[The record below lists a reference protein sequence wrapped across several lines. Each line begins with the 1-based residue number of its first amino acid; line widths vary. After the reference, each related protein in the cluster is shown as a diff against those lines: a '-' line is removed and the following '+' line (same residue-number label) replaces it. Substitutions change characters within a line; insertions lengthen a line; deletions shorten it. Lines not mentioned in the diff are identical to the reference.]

1 MGKRKYLI
9 QKVAQVLLTMLF
21 ILMFNFFLFRIMP
34 GNPVT
39 LLARST
45 GGRMTPAAQR
55 ELARDLGLDKPLV
68 GQFVTYVSDTVQLN
82 LGKSTIV
89 YPAEDV
95 TSIFVEF
102 LRPTLILVG
111 LSTIFSTIIGVMM
124 GIYAGW
130 NRGSR
135 YDVSSMGFSLV
146 LYAMPEWWLGLLL
159 LIFFAGTLQVFPAA
173 GAQSV
178 TENLT
183 GVAHVVD
190 VINHLFLP
198 CLTLTLAYLGEYY
211 LLMRSSLLDVLGEEY
226 ITLARAKG
234 LREEVVLWQHA
245 VRNALLPTVT
255 LVALNFGFVIGGAI
269 TVETVFSYPGL
280 GKLTFDALQAKDYPL
295 LQGMFLF
302 FSLAVIIANFI
313 ADLCYA
319 YLDPRVRE
327 A

>member
-89 YPAEDV
+89 YPGEDV

-102 LRPTLILVG
+102 LRPTLVLVG

-146 LYAMPEWWLGLLL
+146 LYVMPEWWLGLLL

-234 LREEVVLWQHA
+234 LREKVVLWQHA

>member
-1 MGKRKYLI
+1 MGKWKYLS
-9 QKVAQVLLTMLF
+9 QKIAQVLLTMLF
-21 ILMFNFFLFRIMP
+21 VLMFNFFLFRVMP

-39 LLARST
+39 ILARAS
-45 GGRMTPAAQR
+45 GGRMTIEAQR
-55 ELARDLGLDKPLV
+55 ELAHELGLDQPML
-68 GQFVTYVSDTVQLN
+68 GQFFTYVRETVHLN
-82 LGKSTIV
+82 LGESTIV
-89 YPAEDV
+89 YPGQSV
-95 TSIFVEF
+95 TSIFGEF

-111 LSTIFSTIIGVMM
+111 ISTILSTIIGVIM

-135 YDVSSMGFSLV
+135 YDVTSMAASLV

-159 LIFFAGTLQVFPAA
+159 LIFFAGTLRIFPVA

-178 TENLT
+178 TQTLT
-183 GVAHVVD
+183 GIPHLVD

-226 ITLARAKG
+226 VTLARAKG
-234 LREEVVLWQHA
+234 LREKVVLWRHA

-255 LVALNFGFVIGGAI
+255 LVALNFGFVISGAI
-269 TVETVFSYPGL
+269 TVEYVYSYPGL
-280 GKLTFDALQAKDYPL
+280 GKLAFDAVQAKDFPL

-302 FSLAVIIANFI
+302 FSLAVIIANFL
-313 ADLCYA
+313 ADLLYA

>member
-1 MGKRKYLI
+1 MGKRKYLV
-9 QKVAQVLLTMLF
+9 QKIAQVILTMF
-21 ILMFNFFLFRIMP
+21 FVLMFNFFLFRVMP

-45 GGRMTPAAQR
+45 GARLTPAAQQELIR
-55 ELARDLGLDKPLV
+55 ELGLDKPLT
-68 GQFVTYVSDTVQLN
+68 GQFLTYVSDTLHGN

-89 YPAEDV
+89 YPGADV
-95 TSIFVEF
+95 TSVFAEFV
-102 LRPTLILVG
+102 RPTLVLVG
-111 LSTIFSTIIGVMM
+111 LSTILSTIIGVMM

-130 NRGSR
+130 SRGSR
-135 YDVSSMGFSLV
+135 YDVGSMGFSLV

-159 LIFFAGTLQVFPAA
+159 LIFFSGTLQLFPTG

-178 TENLT
+178 SQSLT
-183 GVAHVVD
+183 GVSHIVD
-190 VINHLFLP
+190 IVNHLFLP
-198 CLTLTLAYLGEYY
+198 CLTLTLAFLGEYY

-234 LREEVVLWQHA
+234 LREKMVLWRHA

-280 GKLTFDALQAKDYPL
+280 GLLTFQALQAKDYPL

-302 FSLAVIIANFI
+302 FSLAVIVANFI
-313 ADLCYA
+313 ADLLYA

>member
-1 MGKRKYLI
+1 MATRRYLLRKI
-9 QKVAQVLLTMLF
+9 AQVLVTMIF
-21 ILMFNFFLFRIMP
+21 ILMFNFFLFRVMP

-45 GGRMTPAAQR
+45 GARLTPAAQR
-55 ELARDLGLDKPLV
+55 ELIHDLGLDQPLV
-68 GQFVTYVSDTVQLN
+68 GQFLTYIKDTLTGN
-82 LGKSTIV
+82 FGKSTIV
-89 YPAEDV
+89 YPGDTV
-95 TSIFVEF
+95 GGIFLEF
-102 LRPTLILVG
+102 ARPTLILVG
-111 LSTIFSTIIGVMM
+111 ISTILSTIFGVLM

-130 NRGSR
+130 RRGSR
-135 YDVSSMGFSLV
+135 YDLGSMGLNLV

-159 LIFFAGTLQVFPAA
+159 LIFLAGGLHLFPSG

-178 TENLT
+178 TQNLT
-183 GVAHVVD
+183 GLPHFVD
-190 VINHLFLP
+190 LLNHLFLP
-198 CLTLTLAYLGEYY
+198 CLTLALAFLGEYY

-234 LREEVVLWQHA
+234 LREKMVLWRHA

-269 TVETVFSYPGL
+269 TVEVVFSYPGL
-280 GKLTFDALQAKDYPL
+280 GKLTFEALQAKDFPL

-302 FSLAVIIANFI
+302 FSLAVIVANFV
-313 ADLCYA
+313 ADLLYV

>member
-1 MGKRKYLI
+1 MATRRYLLRKI
-9 QKVAQVLLTMLF
+9 AQVLVTMIF
-21 ILMFNFFLFRIMP
+21 ILMFNFFLFRVMP

-45 GGRMTPAAQR
+45 GARLTPAAQR
-55 ELARDLGLDKPLV
+55 ELIHDLGLDQPLV
-68 GQFVTYVSDTVQLN
+68 GQFLTYIKDTLTGN
-82 LGKSTIV
+82 FGKSTIV
-89 YPAEDV
+89 YPGDTV
-95 TSIFVEF
+95 GGIFLEF
-102 LRPTLILVG
+102 ARPTLILVG
-111 LSTIFSTIIGVMM
+111 ISTILSTIFGVLM

-130 NRGSR
+130 RRGSR
-135 YDVSSMGFSLV
+135 YDLGSMGLNLV

-159 LIFFAGTLQVFPAA
+159 LIFLAGGLHLFPSG

-178 TENLT
+178 TQNLT
-183 GVAHVVD
+183 GLSHFVD
-190 VINHLFLP
+190 LLNHLFLP
-198 CLTLTLAYLGEYY
+198 CLTLALAFLGEYY

-234 LREEVVLWQHA
+234 LREKMVLWRHA

-269 TVETVFSYPGL
+269 TVEVVFSYPGL
-280 GKLTFDALQAKDYPL
+280 GKLTFEALQAKDFPL

-302 FSLAVIIANFI
+302 FSLAVIVANFV
-313 ADLCYA
+313 ADLLYV

>member
-1 MGKRKYLI
+1 
-9 QKVAQVLLTMLF
+9 VDD
-21 ILMFNFFLFRIMP
+21 
-34 GNPVT
+34 T
-39 LLARST
+39 LH
-45 GGRMTPAAQR
+45 
-55 ELARDLGLDKPLV
+55 
-68 GQFVTYVSDTVQLN
+68 LN

-89 YPAEDV
+89 YPGEEVSSVFA
-95 TSIFVEF
+95 EF
-102 LRPTLILVG
+102 LKPTLILVG

-135 YDVSSMGFSLV
+135 YDLTSMGFSLV

-159 LIFFAGTLQVFPAA
+159 LIFFAGTLRIFPTA
-173 GAQSV
+173 GAETVNQ
-178 TENLT
+178 TLT
-183 GVAHVVD
+183 GVSHLVD
-190 VINHLFLP
+190 LVNHLFLP

-226 ITLARAKG
+226 VTLARAKG
-234 LREEVVLWQHA
+234 LREKVVLWRHA

-255 LVALNFGFVIGGAI
+255 LVALNFGFVISGAI
-269 TVETVFSYPGL
+269 TVEYVYSYPGL
-280 GKLTFDALQAKDYPL
+280 GKLTFDALQSKDFPL

-302 FSLAVIIANFI
+302 FSLAVIVANFF
-313 ADLCYA
+313 ADLLYA